1 MELGIYFFLGA
12 GVYFLPS
19 WIGTNK
25 RNSTSIF
32 LLNLLLGW
40 SIIGWIVALVWATT
54 KEGEPIPLM
63 TQAPPAP
70 PIQPA
75 APLGL
80 PADPDTRA
88 VRLKDLRNQGV
99 ITQEE
104 FLRLIG

>member
-12 GVYFLPS
+12 GLYFLPS

-40 SIIGWIVALVWATT
+40 SIIGWVVALVWATT
-54 KEGEPIPLM
+54 KEEAPAIAPVAPL
-63 TQAPPAP
+63 APPA
-70 PIQPA
+70 A
-75 APLGL
+75 APTLSL
-80 PADPDTRA
+80 PADPNARA
-88 VRLKDLRNQGV
+88 ARLKDLRDRGV

-104 FLRLIG
+104 FLSLIG